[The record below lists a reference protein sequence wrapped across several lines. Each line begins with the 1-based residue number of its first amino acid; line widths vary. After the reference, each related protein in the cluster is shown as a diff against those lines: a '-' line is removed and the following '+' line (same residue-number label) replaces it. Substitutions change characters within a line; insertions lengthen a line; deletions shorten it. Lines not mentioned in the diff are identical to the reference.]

1 MNGCALDDA
10 FQNIGGAP
18 SPGCSAD
25 YATKMA
31 RKEER
36 RKARRCKGPAAEYLD
51 IEDKDPDRQTFHKLP
66 DVPAMNPAIGMR
78 EHTPV
83 TAPQGTTEAFS
94 VHSNKM
100 APKDQHNR
108 NFDKDPLHDYL
119 EDEMEKRLI
128 PVKVPSSEIFKSTKK
143 YFGMDPDSD
152 GFADYEPEATNETLY
167 PDFRKTFEE
176 AGVARAGS
184 SASLPNPSVN
194 MYWKP
199 LTTAGAQTSFVE
211 HLPPPGGKY
220 YQRPSSNGEVSMDH
234 VMKKLDKLFARLDDM
249 NSSSPEQVTSEL
261 LMFISS
267 GIFVLFMMDLL
278 VKKGSKLRF

>member
-1 MNGCALDDA
+1 MNYCALDDA
-10 FQNIGGAP
+10 FQTIGGAP
-18 SPGCSAD
+18 SPGCAAD

-51 IEDKDPDRQTFHKLP
+51 IEDKDPDRQSFQRAP

-78 EHTPV
+78 EHAPV
-83 TAPQGTTEAFS
+83 TAPQGTTEAFTHLNS
-94 VHSNKM
+94 
-100 APKDQHNR
+100 QHATNQHHT
-108 NFDKDPLHDYL
+108 NFDKDPMYDYL
-119 EDEMEKRLI
+119 KAEMTKHII
-128 PVKVPSSEIFKSTKK
+128 PVKAPTSETLTPSKK
-143 YFGMDPDSD
+143 YFGMDPDNDS
-152 GFADYEPEATNETLY
+152 FADYEPNPSNETLY
-167 PDFRKTFEE
+167 PDFRKTFEG
-176 AGVARAGS
+176 AGIAKAGS
-184 SASLPNPSVN
+184 SATLPNPSVN
-194 MYWKP
+194 MFWKP

-220 YQRPSSNGEVSMDH
+220 YRPQTSNGEVSMDQ

-249 NSSSPEQVTSEL
+249 NSSTPEQVTSEL